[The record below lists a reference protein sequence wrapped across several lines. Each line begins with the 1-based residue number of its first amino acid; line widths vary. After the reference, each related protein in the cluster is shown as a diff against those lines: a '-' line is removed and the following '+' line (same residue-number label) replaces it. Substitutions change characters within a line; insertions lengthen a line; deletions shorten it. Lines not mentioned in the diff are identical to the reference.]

1 MLSEGLVSGG
11 PSAVA
16 EVSPVGTLLSPRLR
30 ADDAICRMLNTTCI
44 PCGKVTLPHLGR
56 REAGPK

>member
-30 ADDAICRMLNTTCI
+30 ADDAICRILNTTCI
-44 PCGKVTLPHLGR
+44 PWEGHLATP
-56 REAGPK
+56 REERGWS